1 MITVEEAIKLGVFEK
16 YSQPTPNFVIS
27 IISGIEADKNISL
40 IDNIQDILN
49 KKIDLSYFTNGLITN
64 ITFTFIRPYNGLGV
78 KWKERKYY
86 NKKEKKI
93 IVDFIF
99 VEYQE
104 FCNADKETSLQILK
118 RNLLR
123 GVKKFLEN
131 QKDFNFIDF
140 YTDLQKIL

>member
-1 MITVEEAIKLGVFEK
+1 LLLQK
-16 YSQPTPNFVIS
+16 Y
-27 IISGIEADKNISL
+27 
-40 IDNIQDILN
+40 
-49 KKIDLSYFTNGLITN
+49 TNLYN
-64 ITFTFIRPYNGLGV
+64 HLFITFLIYPENNKGV
-78 KWKERKYY
+78 DWQERKHY
-86 NKKEKKI
+86 KRKEKHLFLDIK
-93 IVDFIF
+93 VD
-99 VEYQE
+99 EYQE